1 MSFKASLSIDGGEEI
16 RILHASYS
24 FSRDVDSIGKP
35 SSMLKGGTVN
45 FQVEGTDDSA
55 VYEWLIDQFQTKN
68 GKITFYKRDSDSKMR
83 ELSFENAYVV
93 QYSEH
98 YDHIGENPFI
108 ISFTLSA
115 EKLGIGGA
123 SHKNPWPK
131 A

>member
-1 MSFKASLSIDGGEEI
+1 M

-35 SSMLKGGTVN
+35 SSMLRGGTVN
-45 FQVEGTDDSA
+45 FQVEGTDDSG

-98 YDHIGENPFI
+98 YDHVGENPFVV
-108 ISFTLSA
+108 SFTLSA
-115 EKLGIGGA
+115 EKLAIGGA